1 MKREKEKENNTSYC
15 ISMGSKPSKSTANE
29 NMKQI
34 KELDIN
40 EKT

>member
-1 MKREKEKENNTSYC
+1 MKREKENNVSYC
-15 ISMGSKPSKSTANE
+15 RSMGSKPSKSTVSE

-40 EKT
+40 EN